1 MSVPYSFHSKVL
13 KEVLY
18 EKMREDV
25 REILSTLCEYTNVE
39 IITGVVGSE
48 HVHLSV
54 AIPLKLSISSFIGYL
69 KGKRT
74 LMIYARH
81 PELQSKRDKA
91 LCAKGYY
98 VEMIGNIIDE
108 AVQKYIKDQAE
119 GFRKEDS
126 KSDSL

>member
-1 MSVPYSFHSKVL
+1 
-13 KEVLY
+13 
-18 EKMREDV
+18 MREDV

-91 LCAKGYY
+91 LCTKGYY

-108 AVQKYIKDQAE
+108 AAQKYIKDQAE